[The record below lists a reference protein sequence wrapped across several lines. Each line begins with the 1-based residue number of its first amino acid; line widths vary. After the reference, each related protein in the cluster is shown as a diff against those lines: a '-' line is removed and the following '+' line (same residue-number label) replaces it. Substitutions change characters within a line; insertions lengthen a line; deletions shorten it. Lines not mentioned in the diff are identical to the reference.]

1 MTSDLRR
8 SWLCL
13 HRVGTAWCSCAHR
26 ACAVVL
32 ALTHTVP
39 MHVYLYVHACGGQ
52 RSTGG
57 SSSVS
62 LHLILLWQWVFF
74 GGGFF
79 FRWISLCTSGCLGSY
94 YIDQASL
101 GFTQLG
107 FPASRVLGLKHA
119 PSCTVP
125 PSVRDGSHQTLSLLL
140 QLVRL
145 LPNARIVAKPHHAW
159 LFTWVLGIQ
168 LRSLC
173 LHGKHFDH

>member
-1 MTSDLRR
+1 MYT
-8 SWLCL
+8 C
-13 HRVGTAWCSCAHR
+13 TY
-26 ACAVVL
+26 
-32 ALTHTVP
+32 
-39 MHVYLYVHACGGQ
+39 MHVEGRGQQGDLPQSLSTLFCCGSGF
-52 RSTGG
+52 
-57 SSSVS
+57 
-62 LHLILLWQWVFF
+62 FF